1 MVAASSKTYH
11 HQLDDLLVRLEVKA
25 DRLLNAD
32 QWDEEAI
39 VLTAK
44 LRFLFAEVIGKD
56 EVSLANYLSN
66 TWGYCGFTEERLAN
80 GYSFLADK
88 WTDDEQPLGFY
99 HDYLAHV
106 FEGHLPICFKV
117 GWMFPFMYSTRIFI
131 HTQVRSCLISSI
143 TKHRSKTQ
151 RMSCRQCLL
160 PWC

>member
-1 MVAASSKTYH
+1 MGWGSNCVDGQAP
-11 HQLDDLLVRLEVKA
+11 L
-25 DRLLNAD
+25 
-32 QWDEEAI
+32 
-39 VLTAK
+39 
-44 LRFLFAEVIGKD
+44 LFAYVIGKD

-160 PWC
+160 PWCWSWVMWRSFGLSVESAESDWWWCSCSAGL